1 MKSLSSWIFAA
12 LGALVLLFL
21 LAPLVRIV
29 FDTQLEQYFETVRD
43 PEVTRSIG
51 LTLWISFLAT
61 LFFAIGAVP
70 LAYVLARKQFKGKN
84 LIQSIID
91 LPVVIPHSAAGIALL
106 GFLSR
111 DTVIGKLASG
121 LGLNFV
127 GHPLGIAVAMAF
139 VSLPFLINS
148 ARDGFQMVPVRLEKA
163 AMVLG
168 ASPARTFFRISV
180 PLAGRAIISGMV
192 MMFARGLSEFGAIVI
207 IAYHPMVT
215 PILIWE
221 RFGTFG
227 LKYAQPVAAVF
238 ILVCLVFFIG
248 LRLLSQKKS
257 DDQNK
262 WNQ

>member
-1 MKSLSSWIFAA
+1 MIRSVSSLIFSL

-21 LAPLVRIV
+21 IAPLVRIL
-29 FDTQLEQYFETVRD
+29 FDTSLNQYFETVKD

-61 LFFAIGAVP
+61 MTFAIGAIP
-70 LAYVLARKQFKGKN
+70 LAYLLARKSFRGKN

-91 LPVVIPHSAAGIALL
+91 LPIVIPHSAAGIALL

-111 DTVIGKLASG
+111 DTG
-121 LGLNFV
+121 LGQIAAKFGLDFI
-127 GHPLGIAVAMAF
+127 GHPLGIGMAMAF

-148 ARDGFQMVPVRLEKA
+148 ARDGFSMVPVRLEKA

-168 ASPARTFFRISV
+168 ASPFRTFFYVSI
-180 PLAGRAIISGMV
+180 PLAKRAIVSGLV

-221 RFGTFG
+221 RFGTYG

-238 ILVCLVFFIG
+238 ILVCLVFFVL
-248 LRLLSQKKS
+248 LRVLAQKKANDKS
-257 DDQNK
+257 R
-262 WNQ
+262 